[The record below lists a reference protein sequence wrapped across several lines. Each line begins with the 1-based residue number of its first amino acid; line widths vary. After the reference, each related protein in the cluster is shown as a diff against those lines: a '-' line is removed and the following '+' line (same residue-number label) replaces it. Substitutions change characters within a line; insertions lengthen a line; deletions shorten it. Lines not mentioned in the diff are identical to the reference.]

1 MNLVLQILPVLKFN
15 HVLLWCYQS
24 RYTPKFIEK
33 IDNRFR
39 EKETIIDLSRP
50 VVAIPQTNNKIEDH
64 AIIDPL
70 TRKFVNGWLEAF
82 RYWILQL
89 NK

>member
-1 MNLVLQILPVLKFN
+1 MRPNWNRSNKAVKQGNSPHSIPI
-15 HVLLWCYQS
+15 H
-24 RYTPKFIEK
+24 PKFIEK
-33 IDNRFR
+33 IDNRFQ

-50 VVAIPQTNNKIEDH
+50 VVAIPHTNNKIEDH

-70 TRKFVNGWLEAF
+70 TRRFVSEWLEPF
-82 RYWILQL
+82 RDWILQL